1 MQALHFEDLIDV
13 ERGAPS
19 RVLHVGVTLGAQQ
32 VVCEG
37 AQARRDVG
45 VLADARGVLGEGYVA
60 HVMAAVL
67 DAPVSADPRVPA
79 FRGRSRGRRN
89 PEDGLASLLEE
100 SGRRIAPPNRA
111 FQPQHGLDQLFPR
124 RIAEPCLGR
133 EYGQLSC
140 LPAIAALVFALR
152 TAARLAAGR
161 SQLDLAAQARLVVLD
176 LGQQMI
182 A

>member
-79 FRGRSRGRRN
+79 FRGRPEAEETQKTVSQVCLRSPVAGSRRQIVRSSRSTVLISFSHGVSRNHALAGNMVSSLVSQRLRPLFSLFARPLGLRPADPSSILRRK
-89 PEDGLASLLEE
+89 PGWLSLTWV
-100 SGRRIAPPNRA
+100 SR
-111 FQPQHGLDQLFPR
+111 
-124 RIAEPCLGR
+124 
-133 EYGQLSC
+133 
-140 LPAIAALVFALR
+140 
-152 TAARLAAGR
+152 
-161 SQLDLAAQARLVVLD
+161 
-176 LGQQMI
+176 
-182 A
+182 